1 MELKEIGKNM
11 KFAREQ
17 SGKDVYQVESE
28 TNINH
33 SNIYRW
39 ENGQVEPKITQLIKL
54 AQCYGITVDELVMN
68 NM

>member
-17 SGKDVYQVESE
+17 CGKDVYQVESE
-28 TNINH
+28 TKINH

-54 AQCYGITVDELVMN
+54 AECYGVSIDELVTN
-68 NM
+68 KI